1 MTPRK
6 LMGVASRALYTD
18 APPLRDDAYRRWIRS
33 FACVVCGQRYGI
45 EAAHTGPHG
54 VGAVPGQH
62 RGIGQK
68 SADSSCLPL
77 CKWHHRELHQG
88 VAAFAERYELDPQ
101 NLVAQ
106 FNELWKER
114 KAA

>member
-1 MTPRK
+1 VTPRK
-6 LMGVASRALYTD
+6 LMGVASRALYTG
-18 APPLRDDAYRRWIRS
+18 AAPLRDEAYRRWIRS
-33 FACVVCGQRYGI
+33 YPCTVCGQRFGI
-45 EAAHTGPHG
+45 EAAHTGPH
-54 VGAVPGQH
+54 
-62 RGIGQK
+62 GIGQK

-77 CKWHHRELHQG
+77 CRWHHRELHQG
-88 VAAFAERYELDPQ
+88 VAAFAKRYELDPQ